1 MCNDILRNVK
11 KEIAI
16 HKKKFSMV
24 NLDLNTMKLHYSLIR
39 KVMFLIFLP
48 LLAFVGHAQDTAK
61 KVEGNPI
68 PSIIYILADDLGY
81 GDLSCFGQ
89 RKFSTPNI
97 DKLAEQGMIFTQHY
111 SGSTVCAPSRSSL
124 MTGQHTGHT
133 PIRGNKA
140 VPLPSESVTL
150 AEVLKDKGYTTGA
163 FGKWGMGYVTTEG
176 DPLNQGFDHFYGYVN
191 QSLAH
196 NYYPY
201 FLWDDGKKVTLK
213 GNKGKATGEYAPSLI
228 HKKALQFIE
237 ENKDNPF
244 FLYYPSIMP
253 HAELVAP
260 SPYLDKYI
268 GTLEPESPYKGVDDG
283 PKYRKGPYA
292 SQEYPHAAFAAMI
305 NILDDQVGEI
315 MQKIEKLGLSDNT
328 IIIFTSDNGPH
339 KEGGADPDYFD
350 SNSIYRGYKRDL
362 YEGGIRVPMIA
373 SWPNKIEK
381 NTKSDHISAFW
392 DVLPT
397 IADLLDVKVE
407 SEIDGIS
414 FLPTLLNKKNQKEHE
429 YLYWEFHER
438 GGRQALLAKNW
449 KLIRYNVNDG
459 GDYELYNLEEDPS
472 ETTNVIKDYPK
483 KAIELIEELNK
494 SRTPSKEFQ
503 FK

>member
-1 MCNDILRNVK
+1 MNC
-11 KEIAI
+11 
-16 HKKKFSMV
+16 
-24 NLDLNTMKLHYSLIR
+24 YSAIR
-39 KVMFLIFLP
+39 KIKLTLLLSLLLFLG
-48 LLAFVGHAQDTAK
+48 ANAQETGK
-61 KVEGNPI
+61 TIGQNQNPN
-68 PSIIYILADDLGY
+68 IIYILADDLGY
-81 GDLSCFGQ
+81 GDLSCLGQ
-89 RKFSTPNI
+89 KKFSTPNI
-97 DKLAEQGMIFTQHY
+97 DNLAKQGMIFTQHY
-111 SGSTVCAPSRSSL
+111 SGSTVCAPSRSAL

-140 VPLPSESVTL
+140 VPLPSESVTI

-163 FGKWGMGYVTTEG
+163 FGKWGMGNVGSVG
-176 DPLNQGFDHFYGYVN
+176 DPLSQGFDHFYGYIN

-196 NYYPY
+196 NYYPNH
-201 FLWDDGKKVTLK
+201 LWNDGEKIILE
-213 GNKGKATGEYAPSLI
+213 GNKGKATGEYAPNLI
-228 HKKALQFIE
+228 HKKALDFIDI
-237 ENKDNPF
+237 NKDRPF

-260 SPYLDKYI
+260 SPYMDKYQ
-268 GTLEPESPYKGVDDG
+268 GTLEPESPYKGVDEG

-305 NILDDQVGEI
+305 NVLDDQVGEI
-315 MQKIEKLGLSDNT
+315 MQKIENLGLSHNT

-373 SWPNKIEK
+373 SWPNKIKK
-381 NTKSDHISAFW
+381 NTRSGHISAFW

-397 IADLLDVKVE
+397 LADLLDIKVE
-407 SEIDGIS
+407 GELDGIS
-414 FLPTLLNKKNQKEHE
+414 FLPTLLGKRKQKNHD

-438 GGRQALLAKNW
+438 RGRQALLAGNW
-449 KLIRYNVNDG
+449 KLIRYNVNEA

-472 ETTNVIKDYPK
+472 ETRNVIKDHPQ
-483 KAIELIEELNK
+483 KAKELIKQLHK
-494 SRTPSKEFQ
+494 RRTPSKEFQ

>member
-1 MCNDILRNVK
+1 MKRLR
-11 KEIAI
+11 
-16 HKKKFSMV
+16 
-24 NLDLNTMKLHYSLIR
+24 TIR
-39 KVMFLIFLP
+39 KRIPLLFFIP
-48 LLAFVGHAQDTAK
+48 LLAFVGRAQETPK
-61 KVEGNPI
+61 IVRGLEKPNIV
-68 PSIIYILADDLGY
+68 YILADDLGY

-89 RKFSTPNI
+89 KKFSTPNI
-97 DKLAEQGMIFTQHY
+97 DKLAKQGMIFTQHY
-111 SGSTVCAPSRSSL
+111 SGSTVCAPSRSAL

-140 VPLPSESVTL
+140 VPLPSESVTI
-150 AEVLKDKGYTTGA
+150 AEILKEKGYTTGA
-163 FGKWGMGYVTTEG
+163 FGKWSMGNIGSVG
-176 DPLNQGFDHFYGYVN
+176 DPLSQGFDHFYGYIN
-191 QSLAH
+191 QTLAH

-201 FLWDDGKKVTLK
+201 FLWNDSEKVILE
-213 GNKGKATGEYAPSLI
+213 GNKDKATGEYAPNLI
-228 HKKALQFIE
+228 HKKALDFIDK
-237 ENKDNPF
+237 NKDNPF

-260 SPYLDKYI
+260 SPYMDKYK
-268 GTLEPESPYKGVDDG
+268 GTLEPESPYNGVDDG

-305 NILDDQVGEI
+305 NVLDDQVGEI
-315 MQKIEKLGLSDNT
+315 MQKIERLVLTNNT

-339 KEGGADPDYFD
+339 EEGGADPDYFD

-373 SWPNKIEK
+373 SWPNRIEK
-381 NTKSDHISAFW
+381 NTKSGHISAFW

-397 IADLLDVKVE
+397 IADLLDIKVDGQL
-407 SEIDGIS
+407 DGIS
-414 FLPTLLNKKNQKEHE
+414 FLPTLMGKKNQKEHD

-438 GGRQALLAKNW
+438 GGRQALLAGNW
-449 KLIRYNVNDG
+449 KLIRYDVNAA

-472 ETTNVIKDYPK
+472 ETRNVIKDYPK
-483 KAIELIEELNK
+483 KAKELIEQLNK
-494 SRTPSKEFQ
+494 SRTPSEEFK